1 MPATFRCRVI
11 TPEARILDEECAS
24 AVAPMHDGQMG
35 FLPNRAAIVGKMG
48 VGELR
53 VTLAKGE
60 TRSYLVD
67 DGFLQMVNNKM
78 TVLAALAIPT
88 DTINA
93 RDAQAELAE
102 ASARVPKQGDR
113 LDAERVRTA
122 QNRARAKVALA
133 KSKG

>member
-67 DGFLQMVNNKM
+67 DGFLQMFNNKM

-102 ASARVPKQGDR
+102 ASARVPKVGDR